1 MQLNRNSGLAL
12 LLIGFGILTLLSGF
26 GFGFGISKI
35 LGILIPAVIM
45 FLGYIGIKN
54 GKSIFGWS
62 LFIIGFI
69 ILLGKF
75 AGVMG
80 IIVSVG
86 LIIFGVSML
95 KKGTK
100 AY

>member
-26 GFGFGISKI
+26 GFGIGKFM
-35 LGILIPAVIM
+35 GILIPAVIM
-45 FLGYIGIKN
+45 FLGYIGIKH
-54 GKSIFGWS
+54 GKTIIGWS

-75 AGVMG
+75 AGLMG
-80 IIVSVG
+80 LIISVG

-95 KKGTK
+95 KKGK
-100 AY
+100 KVY